1 MDKIIIKGAREHN
14 LKNVDLVIPRDKF
27 VVITGV
33 SGSGKSS
40 LAFDTIFAEGQRRY
54 VESLSTYAR
63 QFLQQLQKP
72 DVDYI
77 EGLSPAISISQ
88 KTISHN
94 PRSTVGTVTEI
105 YDYLRLLFARVGEP
119 RCYEC
124 GTPIASQSAQEITD
138 QVLAWP
144 KDTKIQVLAP
154 IVRGRKGQHEKLL
167 ADLRKSGFL
176 KVRVSGEIYDLSDPI
191 DLKKNVLHDI
201 DVVVDRLATG
211 PSSAKRIFESVE
223 TALKLGQGIIRV
235 NRLDD
240 GTEKVFSELNA
251 CPACGISYGE
261 ISPRMFSFNS
271 PYGACTVC
279 HGIGKVMYA
288 DPDLVVPDPSK
299 TLSEGAIEPWLQ
311 KDIPLLNE
319 NRKVLKA
326 LAEKYDFS
334 LDVPFSDLPARVR
347 SLILN
352 GSRNETVEI
361 PTWREGRQSQRTE
374 AFDGVLRTIFQRWV
388 KTESFYIKS
397 MLEKYM
403 SEQDCPDCRG
413 QRLRKEALSVYIG
426 DRNIIQLS
434 QMTIEK
440 LKDFFRSIVF
450 TGEKATISSEV
461 LKEIR
466 LRLEFLENVGLTYL
480 TLDRKSG
487 SLAGGEAQRI
497 RLATQIGSGLVGV
510 LYILDEPTIGLHQ
523 KDNERLLKSLRSLR
537 DMGNSVIVVEH
548 DEATMREADFIVDL
562 GPGAGNY
569 GGHVLCAGSIDDVK
583 ACGHSL
589 TGKYLSGRLAI
600 TVPPKRRRANM
611 KRALR
616 LTGCREH
623 NLKNIDVTIPLGL
636 FVSVT
641 GVSGSGKS
649 TLVNDILYTALQRK
663 FYHANVRPGE
673 FGGLEGAE
681 LIDRVLIIDQ
691 SPIGKT
697 PRSNPATYTDLFNA
711 IRFFFAQLPEA
722 KVRGYSPGRFSF
734 NVKGGRCETCHG
746 AGIKKIEMHFLP
758 DVYVQ
763 CETCKGLRYNRE
775 TLQVTYKGK
784 SITDVLNSTVDEAL
798 LDFKNFPHIRSRLKM
813 LKDVGLGYIKLGQP
827 STTLSGGEAQR
838 VKLSAELGKKSTGN
852 TLYILDEPTT
862 GLHFADIHLL
872 LGVLQQ
878 LVDMG
883 NTVLVIEHNLDV
895 IKCADWL
902 IDLGPEGGD
911 RGGEVVAAGTPED
924 VLANPRSY
932 TGDFLRPVLSS
943 RSPQ

>member
-1 MDKIIIKGAREHN
+1 MDNIVIKGAREHN
-14 LKNVDLVIPRDKF
+14 LKNFDITVPRNKL

-77 EGLSPAISISQ
+77 EGLSPAISIGQ

-105 YDYLRLLFARVGEP
+105 YDYLRLLFARVGEAH
-119 RCYEC
+119 CYEC
-124 GTPIASQSAQEITD
+124 KTPIASQSAQEITD
-138 QVLAWP
+138 QIMALP
-144 KDTKIQVLAP
+144 EEEKIQILAP
-154 IVRGRKGQHEKLL
+154 VVKGRKGQHEKTLSE
-167 ADLRKSGFL
+167 LRKTGFL
-176 KVRVSGEIYDLSDPI
+176 KVRINREIFDLSEPI
-191 DLKKNVLHDI
+191 ELNKNVLHDI
-201 DVVVDRLATG
+201 DVVVDRLIIKKNV
-211 PSSAKRIFESVE
+211 SKRVFESVE
-223 TALKLGQGIIRV
+223 TALQLGQGLLIVQNIG
-235 NRLDD
+235 D
-240 GTEKVFSELNA
+240 GKEKIFSELNA
-251 CPACGISYGE
+251 CPHCGISYGE

-271 PYGACTVC
+271 PYGACTLC

-288 DPDLVVPDPSK
+288 DRDLVVPDPTK

-311 KDIPLLNE
+311 KDVPLLNE
-319 NRKVLKA
+319 NRKMLKA
-326 LAEKYDFS
+326 LSEKFNFS
-334 LDVPFSDLPARVR
+334 LDTPFKDLPEKVKHT
-347 SLILN
+347 ILF
-352 GSRNETVEI
+352 GAQGEKVEI
-361 PTWREGRQSQRTE
+361 PTWREGRQVTKEESFQ
-374 AFDGVLRTIFQRWV
+374 GVLKIIFQRWV

-397 MLEKYM
+397 LLEKYM
-403 SEQDCPDCRG
+403 SEQDCPDCHGR
-413 QRLRKEALSVYIG
+413 RLRKEALSITING
-426 DRNIIQLS
+426 KNIIDLS
-434 QMTIEK
+434 LMTIES
-440 LKDFFRSIVF
+440 LRDFFTHLQF
-450 TGEKATISSEV
+450 YGEKIKISAEV

-466 LRLEFLENVGLTYL
+466 LRLSFLENVGLSYL
-480 TLDRKSG
+480 TLDRKSAT
-487 SLAGGEAQRI
+487 LAGGEAQRI

-523 KDNERLLKSLRSLR
+523 KDNQKLLESLKNLR
-537 DMGNSVIVVEH
+537 DLGNSIIVVEH
-548 DEATMREADFIVDL
+548 DEATIRQADYIIDL

-569 GGHVLCAGSIDDVK
+569 GGHVLAKGSLDDIKNCA
-583 ACGHSL
+583 HSL
-589 TGKYLSGRLAI
+589 TGKYLSDKLKIAI
-600 TVPPKRRRANM
+600 PGRRRKADFQ
-611 KRALR
+611 RSIR
-616 LTGCREH
+616 LTSCREH
-623 NLKNIDVTIPLGL
+623 NLKNIDVIIPLGL
-636 FVSVT
+636 LVAVT

-649 TLVNDILYTALQRK
+649 TLVNDILYAALQRK
-663 FYHANVRPGE
+663 LYRANVKPGE
-673 FGGLEGAE
+673 FDELKGLEH
-681 LIDRVLIIDQ
+681 IDRALIIDQ

-697 PRSNPATYTDLFNA
+697 PRSNPATYTDLFNY
-711 IRFFFAQLPEA
+711 IRQFFAKLPEA
-722 KVRGYSPGRFSF
+722 RVRGYTAGRFSF

-746 AGIKKIEMHFLP
+746 AGTKKIEMHFLP

-784 SITDVLNSTVDEAL
+784 SITDVLDSTVDEAL
-798 LDFKNFPHIRSRLKM
+798 MDFKNFPHIRSRLKM

-872 LGVLQQ
+872 LNVLQQ

-895 IKCADWL
+895 IKCADYL
-902 IDLGPEGGD
+902 IDLGPEGGN
-911 RGGEVVAAGTPED
+911 RGGEVVAFGTPEEVAD
-924 VLANPRSY
+924 NTKSFTGHFLKTVLKK
-932 TGDFLRPVLSS
+932 
-943 RSPQ
+943 